1 MDRITKALELA
12 RQGQQR
18 PSLSSQ
24 RVEHAKEID
33 YTKTQTVQVSPEI
46 LRKNRVVSGFLKEPL
61 ADAYRVLRT
70 RVLRRVQHNNWKTI
84 GVTSAGPGD
93 GKTLTAINLAIS
105 IAMEPNYT
113 VLLIDADLRRP
124 SVHTFFGIKPKYG
137 LGDYLTSE
145 MAVEELLIHPGIE
158 RFVILPTPKSVDG
171 SSELLALSKMV
182 QLVQDLRTRYS
193 SRLIIFD
200 LPPVLVGDDVAAL
213 SPLLDAILLV
223 VEDGKTQADELA
235 RAVELLEG
243 VNLLGTVLNKSA
255 EIGYDYAY

>member
-1 MDRITKALELA
+1 
-12 RQGQQR
+12 
-18 PSLSSQ
+18 
-24 RVEHAKEID
+24 
-33 YTKTQTVQVSPEI
+33 
-46 LRKNRVVSGFLKEPL
+46 
-61 ADAYRVLRT
+61 
-70 RVLRRVQHNNWKTI
+70 
-84 GVTSAGPGD
+84 
-93 GKTLTAINLAIS
+93 
-105 IAMEPNYT
+105 
-113 VLLIDADLRRP
+113 
-124 SVHTFFGIKPKYG
+124 VHTFFGIKPKYG